1 VRCLSAVTVAALA
14 ATAAA
19 CSGGGSG
26 AGAVADAR
34 AAQRAVAYRLH
45 WVGASF
51 EGLRLTAVLRQ
62 FGLTTFIYGTC
73 KPRGESESCTPPLEV
88 QVASICD
95 RNALVLD
102 VRPRATFHARGV
114 PVLDY
119 GESRLE
125 LASAASQ
132 IIVTAAPDRARRAI
146 AALRPIDEEAPSGN
160 LAAPRYPRYYLA
172 ELRRVHDAYAR
183 TRSMRATRA
192 ELHISQSAVRFQ
204 LALADELGAARVRR
218 GSVSAD
224 TTLQDVKRQAHQPPN
239 ERSSARWSRRHTD
252 QTSRSVLSRAMPDNG
267 DSVNQEGEDLSLDQE
282 NASIPRLTVERRW
295 VERSEDQWRRR
306 GVLPRPK
313 VLTIAMVTR

>member
-1 VRCLSAVTVAALA
+1 VRCLSAVTVAGLA

-26 AGAVADAR
+26 AGPTGDAR
-34 AAQRAVAYRLH
+34 AAQRAVGYRLQ

-51 EGLRLTAVLRQ
+51 EGLRLTAVSRQ

-114 PVLDY
+114 PILDY
-119 GESRLE
+119 GERRLE

-132 IIVTAAPDRARRAI
+132 IMVFAPPDRARRAI
-146 AALRPIDEEAPSGN
+146 AALRPIDEKGPSGD
-160 LAAPRYPRYYLA
+160 LAAPRYPRYYVA
-172 ELRRVHDAYAR
+172 QLRRVHDAYAR
-183 TRSMRATRA
+183 TGTIRATRA

-204 LALADELGAARVRR
+204 LALAGELGAARLRR
-218 GSVSAD
+218 GSAGAD
-224 TTLQDVKRQAHQPPN
+224 TTLRDVKRHGHQP
-239 ERSSARWSRRHTD
+239 T
-252 QTSRSVLSRAMPDNG
+252 
-267 DSVNQEGEDLSLDQE
+267 EGGKQCALE
-282 NASIPRLTVERRW
+282 PT
-295 VERSEDQWRRR
+295 
-306 GVLPRPK
+306 
-313 VLTIAMVTR
+313 TR

>member
-1 VRCLSAVTVAALA
+1 VRCLSAVIVAALA

-26 AGAVADAR
+26 AGAAGDAR
-34 AAQRAVAYRLH
+34 TAQRTVGYRLH

-51 EGLRLTAVLRQ
+51 EGLRLTAVSRQ
-62 FGLTTFIYGTC
+62 LGLTTFIYGTC
-73 KPRGESESCTPPLEV
+73 KPRGQSESCTPPLEV
-88 QVASICD
+88 QVGSICD

-119 GESRLE
+119 GERRLE

-132 IIVTAAPDRARRAI
+132 IMIFATPDRARRVI
-146 AALRPIDEEAPSGN
+146 AALRPIDEEAPSGD

-172 ELRRVHDAYAR
+172 QLRRVHDTFAR
-183 TRSMRATRA
+183 TASVRATRA

-204 LALADELGAARVRR
+204 LALADELGAARLRR

-224 TTLQDVKRQAHQPPN
+224 TGLQDVKRQGHQPTT
-239 ERSSARWSRRHTD
+239 ERGKQCA
-252 QTSRSVLSRAMPDNG
+252 LEPA
-267 DSVNQEGEDLSLDQE
+267 
-282 NASIPRLTVERRW
+282 
-295 VERSEDQWRRR
+295 
-306 GVLPRPK
+306 
-313 VLTIAMVTR
+313 TR

>member
-19 CSGGGSG
+19 CSDGGSG
-26 AGAVADAR
+26 AGAAGDAR

-51 EGLRLTAVLRQ
+51 EGLRLTAVSRQ
-62 FGLTTFIYGTC
+62 FGLPTFIYGTC
-73 KPRGESESCTPPLEV
+73 KPRGESESCTPPLEI

-119 GESRLE
+119 GERRLE

-132 IIVTAAPDRARRAI
+132 IMVFAAPDRARRAI
-146 AALRPIDEEAPSGN
+146 AALRRIDAQAPAGN

-172 ELRRVHDAYAR
+172 QLRRVNDAYTR
-183 TRSMRATRA
+183 TASMRATRA

-204 LALADELGAARVRR
+204 LALADELGAARLRR
-218 GSVSAD
+218 GSVGAD
-224 TTLQDVKRQAHQPPN
+224 TTLRDAKRYGHEPT
-239 ERSSARWSRRHTD
+239 ERGKQCALEPT
-252 QTSRSVLSRAMPDNG
+252 
-267 DSVNQEGEDLSLDQE
+267 
-282 NASIPRLTVERRW
+282 
-295 VERSEDQWRRR
+295 
-306 GVLPRPK
+306 
-313 VLTIAMVTR
+313 TR

>member
-1 VRCLSAVTVAALA
+1 MRCLSAVIVAALA

-26 AGAVADAR
+26 AGAAGDAR
-34 AAQRAVAYRLH
+34 TAQRTVGYRLH

-51 EGLRLTAVLRQ
+51 EGLRLTAVSRQ
-62 FGLTTFIYGTC
+62 LGLTTFIYETC
-73 KPRGESESCTPPLEV
+73 KPRGQSESCTPPLEV
-88 QVASICD
+88 QVGSICD

-119 GESRLE
+119 GERRLE

-132 IIVTAAPDRARRAI
+132 IMIFATPDRARRVI
-146 AALRPIDEEAPSGN
+146 AALRPIDEEAPSGD

-172 ELRRVHDAYAR
+172 QLRRVHDTFAR
-183 TRSMRATRA
+183 TASVRATRA

-204 LALADELGAARVRR
+204 LALADELGAARLRR

-224 TTLQDVKRQAHQPPN
+224 TGLQDVKRQGHQPTT
-239 ERSSARWSRRHTD
+239 ERGKQCA
-252 QTSRSVLSRAMPDNG
+252 LEPA
-267 DSVNQEGEDLSLDQE
+267 
-282 NASIPRLTVERRW
+282 
-295 VERSEDQWRRR
+295 
-306 GVLPRPK
+306 
-313 VLTIAMVTR
+313 TR